1 MSNPNPNPQNT
12 TPTPTPQTATKK
24 PIILISTIVG
34 LVLLSIIAGVVV
46 YQSKM
51 TETKMVSKSSSS
63 VMSQMGMNQS
73 NMANSMGSM
82 MSMGSMSMGSM
93 AENKSAMATG
103 NLSKFTDPELPGFG
117 LSHDSS
123 WKHEVTQ
130 FEAGNGSGG
139 PAGDFYTKSLKLTKG
154 NAALVVNVNIP
165 GLSGIGL
172 PSCFKKTSTI
182 VKGSKYTIIQ
192 DTNGAQVEL
201 SSNLIASSE
210 PYFEKYFIASK
221 TSASIEDFAY
231 CVKSSKVFSE
241 TPINFR
247 DSKGKVLTSGIVF
260 VQVSGGTQA
269 EPVKLSEVQLKEIVT
284 ILDTITGVS
293 QINV

>member
-1 MSNPNPNPQNT
+1 MSNPTPIPQNT
-12 TPTPTPQTATKK
+12 TPTSQTVSKK
-24 PIILISTIVG
+24 PIIIISTIVG
-34 LVLLSIIAGVVV
+34 LVLLSIIVGVVV

-51 TETKMVSKSSSS
+51 TETKMVRNSSSS

-82 MSMGSMSMGSM
+82 RSMGSMSMP
-93 AENKSAMATG
+93 ENKSAMATG

-123 WKHEVTQ
+123 WKHEVTK
-130 FEAGNGSGG
+130 FEEGNGSGG

-172 PSCFKKTSTI
+172 PPCFKKTSTI

-192 DTNGAQVEL
+192 DMDGTQVEL

-210 PYFEKYFIASK
+210 PDFGKYFTASK
-221 TSASIEDFAY
+221 TSAPIEDFAY

-241 TPINFR
+241 TPINFK
-247 DSKGKVLTSGIVF
+247 DSKGKVFTSGIVF
-260 VQVSGGTQA
+260 VQISGGTQA
-269 EPVKLSEVQLKEIVT
+269 EPVKLSEMQLKEIAT
-284 ILDTITGVS
+284 ILDSITGVS
-293 QINV
+293 QVNI

>member
-1 MSNPNPNPQNT
+1 MTNPTPIPQTPN
-12 TPTPTPQTATKK
+12 PTPQTATKK
-24 PIILISTIVG
+24 PIILISTIAG

-51 TETKMVSKSSSS
+51 TESKMASKSSSS

-73 NMANSMGSM
+73 NMTNSMR
-82 MSMGSMSMGSM
+82 SMGSMSMP
-93 AENKSAMATG
+93 ENKSAMATG
-103 NLSKFTDPELPGFG
+103 NLSKFTDPELPSFG

-123 WKHEVTQ
+123 WKHEVTK

-172 PSCFKKTSTI
+172 PPCFKKTNTI

-210 PYFEKYFIASK
+210 PYFEKYFTASK

-241 TPINFR
+241 TLINFK
-247 DSKGKVLTSGIVF
+247 DSKGKVFTDGIVF
-260 VQVSGGTQA
+260 VQILSGTQA
-269 EPVKLSEVQLKEIVT
+269 EPVKLSEMQLKEIAT
-284 ILDTITGVS
+284 ILDSITGVS

>member
-1 MSNPNPNPQNT
+1 MSNPTPIPQNT

-24 PIILISTIVG
+24 PIILISTIAG
-34 LVLLSIIAGVVV
+34 LVLLSIIAGVVI

-51 TETKMVSKSSSS
+51 TETKMVRNSSSS

-82 MSMGSMSMGSM
+82 RSMGSMSMP
-93 AENKSAMATG
+93 ENKSAMATG

-123 WKHEVTQ
+123 WKHEVTK
-130 FEAGNGSGG
+130 FEEGNGSGR
-139 PAGDFYTKSLKLTKG
+139 PVGDFYTKSLKLTKG

-165 GLSGIGL
+165 GPSGIGL
-172 PSCFKKTSTI
+172 PSCFKKSNTI

-192 DTNGAQVEL
+192 DIFGTQVEL

-210 PYFEKYFIASK
+210 PDFGKYFTASNP
-221 TSASIEDFAY
+221 SAPIEDFGY
-231 CVKSSKVFSE
+231 CVKSSKVLSE
-241 TPINFR
+241 TPISFK
-247 DSKGKVLTSGIVF
+247 DSKGKVFTDGMVY
-260 VQVSGGTQA
+260 VQISGGTQA
-269 EPVKLSEVQLKEIVT
+269 EPVKLSEMQLKEIVT
-284 ILDTITGVS
+284 IMDSITGVS
-293 QINV
+293 QVNI

>member
-1 MSNPNPNPQNT
+1 MSNPNPIPQ
-12 TPTPTPQTATKK
+12 TPTPIPQTATKK
-24 PIILISTIVG
+24 PIILISTIAG

-51 TETKMVSKSSSS
+51 TETNMASKSSSS

-82 MSMGSMSMGSM
+82 MSMGSMSM

-123 WKHEVTQ
+123 WKHEVTK

-139 PAGDFYTKSLKLTKG
+139 PAGDFYAKSVQLTKG
-154 NAALVVNVNIP
+154 NAILALNVNTIGP
-165 GLSGIGL
+165 SGIGL
-172 PSCFKKTSTI
+172 PSCFKKTNTI

-192 DTNGAQVEL
+192 DINGTQVEL

-210 PYFEKYFIASK
+210 AEFKKYFTASNS
-221 TSASIEDFAY
+221 SAPIEEFAY
-231 CVKSSKVFSE
+231 CVKSSKVLSE
-241 TPINFR
+241 TPINFK
-247 DSKGKVLTSGIVF
+247 DSKGKVFTSGIVF
-260 VQVSGGTQA
+260 VQISGGSQA
-269 EPVKLSEVQLKEIVT
+269 EPVKLSEMQLKEIVT